1 MAEME
6 RLAGELPDGIG
17 FEWSGISYQEKES
30 NAQAAPLYALSI
42 LVIFLALA
50 ALYESWVV
58 PFSVL
63 LLVPVGVFGALV
75 AAYGRGMQNDIYFQV
90 AILTTIGLASKNAI
104 LIVEFAKELRAA
116 GMDLWEATVKACEL
130 RFRPI
135 IMTSIA
141 FILGC
146 LPLVFST
153 GAGAASRVSIG
164 VSVVCP
170 ARISPILR

>member
-1 MAEME
+1 M
-6 RLAGELPDGIG
+6 
-17 FEWSGISYQEKES
+17 
-30 NAQAAPLYALSI
+30 
-42 LVIFLALA
+42 
-50 ALYESWVV
+50 V

-63 LLVPVGVFGALV
+63 LLVPVGVFGALA

-135 IMTSIA
+135 IMTSMA
-141 FILGC
+141 FLLGVV
-146 LPLVFST
+146 PLAIST
-153 GAGAASRVSIG
+153 GAGSASHNSIG
-164 VSVVCP
+164 TGIVGGTLVATVLGVLFVP
-170 ARISPILR
+170 VFYYYIMRFVEKVKGVPDKK